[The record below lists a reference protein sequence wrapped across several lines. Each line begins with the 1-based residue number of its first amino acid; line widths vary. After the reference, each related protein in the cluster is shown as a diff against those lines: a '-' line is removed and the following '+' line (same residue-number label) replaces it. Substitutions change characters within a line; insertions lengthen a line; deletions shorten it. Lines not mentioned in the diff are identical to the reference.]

1 MANRLENE
9 RSPYLLQ
16 HKDNPVDWWAWSEE
30 AFAAAAEEDKPVFLS
45 IGYSTCHWCHV
56 MEHESFEDQEVAA
69 LLNAAFVNIKVD
81 REERPDIDSV
91 YMTVCQMMTG
101 RGGWPLTI
109 IMTPDKRPF
118 FAATYIP
125 KASSHGRIGMMDLVP
140 RAANAWRARR
150 DDLMMDADRVTRAL
164 SDTIMADTSG
174 DMPNE
179 VLLHRAFGA
188 LQSNF
193 DAVNGGFGHAPKFP
207 SPTSLRFLLR
217 YWKRTGQAGAL
228 QMVGQTLTAMRRGG
242 IYDQVGWGFHRYA
255 TDAAW
260 TVPHFEKM
268 LHDQATM
275 ALTYTEA
282 YQATG
287 EELFGQA
294 ADEILRY
301 VLRDMTSP
309 EGGFYSAEDADSEGM
324 EGKYYFW
331 TREELRDVLGKDQS
345 EFVERAYNVQPGGN
359 FRDETTRRHTGENI
373 LYLTGASA
381 ADSRLE
387 LARQKLFERRKARVH
402 PLKDDKVLTDW
413 NGLMIAAMAR
423 AGRVLDK
430 ASYSEAAARAA
441 AFVET
446 HLSRAGHR
454 LLHRW
459 RDGEAA
465 IPALLDDYANMAW
478 GLIEL
483 YETTFDARYLQM
495 ALRYCQV
502 CRVHFRSED
511 GAFYLTPDD
520 GEALLVR
527 TRSSYDAPGPSS
539 NAVMMM
545 NLLRLGHLT
554 SDAELVDEA
563 WGVLRAHARLM
574 TSAPTSVT
582 AMLSALDYALGPCS
596 EVVIAGSPQAPD
608 TKAMLRAL
616 RSTYLPNSAT
626 FLRPVTSARTTAPD
640 AMLGPRLSP
649 YKMIDDKATA
659 YVCEGF
665 ACRAPTNYVATM
677 LRQLGEVRASTQSQ
691 SHLP

>member
-1 MANRLENE
+1 MANKLENE
-9 RSPYLLQ
+9 RSPYLQQ

-30 AFAAAAEEDKPVFLS
+30 AFAAAASQDKPVFLS

-56 MEHESFEDQEVAA
+56 MEHESFEDHEVAA

-81 REERPDIDSV
+81 REERPDIDTV

-109 IMTPDKRPF
+109 IMTPDRRPF

-125 KASSHGRIGMMDLVP
+125 KASGPGRIGIMDLVP
-140 RAANAWRARR
+140 RVANAWRARR
-150 DDLMMDADRVTRAL
+150 NDLMMDADRVTRAL
-164 SDTIMADTSG
+164 SDAVMADTSG
-174 DMPNE
+174 DEPNE
-179 VLLHRAFGA
+179 ASLHRAFGV

-193 DAVNGGFGHAPKFP
+193 DAVNGGFGYAPKFP

-242 IYDQVGWGFHRYA
+242 IYDHVGWGFHRYA

-268 LHDQATM
+268 LHDQATL

-287 EELFGQA
+287 EELFRQT

-309 EGGFYSAEDADSEGM
+309 EGGFYSAEDADSEGK
-324 EGKYYFW
+324 EGKFYFW
-331 TREELRDVLGKDQS
+331 TREELRDAVGEDRSGL
-345 EFVERAYNVQPGGN
+345 VERVYNVQPGGN
-359 FRDETTRRHTGENI
+359 FRDETTRQHTGENI
-373 LYLTGASA
+373 LYLTGTSA
-381 ADSRLE
+381 VDSHLE
-387 LARQKLFERRKARVH
+387 EARQKLFERRKTRVH

-430 ASYSEAAARAA
+430 ASCTEAAARAA
-441 AFVET
+441 AFVAT
-446 HLSRAGHR
+446 HLSRGGHR

-459 RDGEAA
+459 RGGEAA
-465 IPALLDDYANMAW
+465 IPALLDDYVYMTW

-483 YETTFDARYLQM
+483 YETTFDARYLQT
-495 ALRYCQV
+495 ALQYCQV
-502 CRVHFRSED
+502 CRAHFRSED

-527 TRSSYDAPGPSS
+527 TRPSYDAPGPSS

-554 SDAELVDEA
+554 SDAELVHEA
-563 WGVLRAHARLM
+563 KGVLRAHARLM

-582 AMLSALDYALGPCS
+582 AMLSALDYTLGPSS
-596 EVVIAGSPQAPD
+596 EVFIAGSPQAAD

-616 RSTYLPNSAT
+616 RSTYLPNSVT
-626 FLRPVTSARTTAPD
+626 FLRPVTPARTKAPD
-640 AMLGPRLSP
+640 TMLLPRLTP
-649 YKMIDDKATA
+649 YAMVDNKATA
-659 YVCEGF
+659 YVCEDF
-665 ACRAPTNYVATM
+665 ACKAPTTDVATM
-677 LRQLGEVRASTQSQ
+677 LRQLGDVCANTQSQ
-691 SHLP
+691 SRLP